1 MPHPTPPVKEMLD
14 AIRSLIARDELNDV
28 LQQLRQLLGDHPHLD
43 EAIHQTGRFHNIRK
57 QIRLG
62 LVSHAEA
69 TLTQNQIRF
78 GLLELLREIEQGGV
92 VSLPRELAD
101 NLITDRNRWVESLK
115 QEFLRRG
122 IAVNNRPDQIIQYF
136 GWLIE
141 EYLRKMQTSE
151 GQQHT
156 LRAFSYMTEAW
167 QSSLRYLC
175 YIQLAQLLKSG
186 EKPQNAILS
195 GFIAMQDAY
204 SSADSVTVIEAEA
217 QFDYL
222 SLLLVGADLLLSTE
236 RFVPEIAAFVQ
247 ELTNAKSELF
257 DTTRFLLNHRRRL
270 LTNEIKEDELLPN
283 LIDEYRTALVYWLRK
298 TAFLSKY
305 RMVSIKEIS
314 LNYRLGTTQR
324 FVHLYGELHGVYDQ
338 AFSDGEDYNFMS
350 IEGVFTYSHSVLLF
364 KGNEIQTCLQNIG
377 DPGTYLSLS
386 PLVIDQ
392 SVFSAK
398 NTDTPEIYYYA
409 GSTPGGRQYKYAQY
423 NNELPLSGPPLPSN
437 KVLRVRAEN
446 TQQPKLNELYEQ
458 LETVFGPF
466 KAPAQ

>member
-1 MPHPTPPVKEMLD
+1 MPNSVQINQ
-14 AIRSLIARDELNDV
+14 IRDHIAQDELTAA
-28 LQQLRQLLGDHPHLD
+28 LESMRLLLGNNPKLD
-43 EAIHQTGRFHNIRK
+43 EALHQSGRFHNIRK

-62 LVSHAEA
+62 LVSHSEA

-78 GLLELLREIEQGGV
+78 GLLELLREIELGGV

-101 NLITDRNRWVESLK
+101 NIITDRNRWVESLR

-122 IAVNNRPDQIIQYF
+122 IAVSNRPDQIIQYF

-141 EYLRKMQTSE
+141 EYLRKMQTNE

-175 YIQLAQLLKSG
+175 YIQLSQLLKLG
-186 EKPQNAILS
+186 EKSQNAILTE
-195 GFIAMQDAY
+195 FIAMQAT
-204 SSADSVTVIEAEA
+204 STTADSATEIGHETE
-217 QFDYL
+217 FDYL
-222 SLLLVGADLLLSTE
+222 SLLFVGTDLLRE
-236 RFVPEIAAFVQ
+236 ANRFVPEITTFVQ
-247 ELTNAKSELF
+247 ELTNAESEIF
-257 DTTRFLLNHRRRL
+257 DTTRFLQNHRRRL
-270 LTNEIKEDELLPN
+270 LADEIKEDEHLPN

-298 TAFLSKY
+298 IAFLARY
-305 RMVSIKEIS
+305 RLVSIKEIS
-314 LNYRLGTTQR
+314 LNYRLGTAQR

-338 AFSDGEDYNFMS
+338 AFSDGEDYNFMA

-377 DPGTYLSLS
+377 DPSTYLSLS

-398 NTDTPEIYYYA
+398 NTDTPEIYYYT
-409 GSTPGGRQYKYAQY
+409 GCTPGGRQYEYAQY
-423 NNELPLSGPPLPSN
+423 KNELPLSRRPLSSN
-437 KVLRVRAEN
+437 KTLRVRAEN

-458 LETVFGPF
+458 LETVFRPF
-466 KAPAQ
+466 KTSAL

>member
-1 MPHPTPPVKEMLD
+1 MANSVDIKQ
-14 AIRSLIARDELNDV
+14 IRDYITQDELA
-28 LQQLRQLLGDHPHLD
+28 LALEGMRSILGNNPKLD
-43 EAIHQTGRFHNIRK
+43 EALHQSGRFYNIRK

-62 LVSHAEA
+62 LVSHVEA

-78 GLLELLREIEQGGV
+78 GLLELLREIEQGDT

-101 NLITDRNRWVESLK
+101 NLITDRNRWVDSLK

-122 IAVNNRPDQIIQYF
+122 IAVSNRPDQIIQYF

-141 EYLRKMQTSE
+141 ENLRKMQTTE

-156 LRAFSYMTEAW
+156 LRAFSYMAEAW
-167 QSSLRYLC
+167 QSSLRFIC

-186 EKPQNAILS
+186 EKLQNIILS
-195 GFIAMQDAY
+195 EFIAMQDTS
-204 SSADSVTVIEAEA
+204 SSADGATEIGYEA

-222 SLLLVGADLLLSTE
+222 SLLLVGADLLQGAD
-236 RFVPEIAAFVQ
+236 RFVPEIATFVQ
-247 ELTNAKSELF
+247 ELTNVESELF
-257 DTTRFLLNHRRRL
+257 DTTRFLQNHRRHL
-270 LTNEIKEDELLPN
+270 LSDKIKEGEHLPQ

-298 TAFLSKY
+298 ISFLAKY
-305 RMVSIKEIS
+305 RLVSIKEIS
-314 LNYRLGTTQR
+314 LDYRLGTTQR
-324 FVHLYGELHGVYDQ
+324 FVHLYGELHGVYNQ

-377 DPGTYLSLS
+377 DPGAYLSLS

-398 NTDTPEIYYYA
+398 NTDTPEIYYFA
-409 GSTPGGRQYKYAQY
+409 GCTSDGRQYKYAQY
-423 NNELPLSGPPLPSN
+423 KNELPLNGRALPSN

-446 TQQPKLNELYEQ
+446 IQQPKLNELYEQ

>member
-1 MPHPTPPVKEMLD
+1 MPNSVQINQ
-14 AIRSLIARDELNDV
+14 IRDYIVRDELTAALENM
-28 LQQLRQLLGDHPHLD
+28 RLLLEKDSKLD
-43 EAIHQTGRFHNIRK
+43 EALHQSGRFHNIRK

-78 GLLELLREIEQGGV
+78 GLLELLREIEMGGV

-141 EYLRKMQTSE
+141 EYLRKMQTTE

-186 EKPQNAILS
+186 EKPQNAILP
-195 GFIAMQDAY
+195 GFIAMQDVFA
-204 SSADSVTVIEAEA
+204 SADGATEIGYET

-222 SLLLVGADLLLSTE
+222 SLLLVGADLLRE
-236 RFVPEIAAFVQ
+236 ANRFVPEIATFVQ
-247 ELTNAKSELF
+247 ELINAESELF
-257 DTTRFLLNHRRRL
+257 DTTRFLQNHRSRL
-270 LTNEIKEDELLPN
+270 LADEIKEDEHLPN

-298 TAFLSKY
+298 ITFLAKY
-305 RMVSIKEIS
+305 RLVSIKEIS

-377 DPGTYLSLS
+377 DQGTYLSLS

-409 GSTPGGRQYKYAQY
+409 GCAPGGRQYKYAQY
-423 NNELPLSGPPLPSN
+423 KNELPLCGRPLPSN

-466 KAPAQ
+466 KAPTQ